1 MNTAATPRLLSPQ
14 KLRELDDIL
23 RTKLGFD
30 EMRPGQLEAL
40 RAVLGKQDTLAVLP
54 TGAGKSAIYQIAALM
69 LDGPT
74 VVVSPLIA
82 LQRDQLESI
91 EDSDLAPVALLNSTL
106 DADEKRETFAQLR
119 GELEFLMLSPEQL
132 ANPETL
138 ERVVRAKPSL
148 FVVDEAHCVAE
159 WGHDFRPDYL
169 SLGAVIEQLGHPCV
183 LALTA
188 TASPAVRAQI
198 IERLGMRDPHV
209 VVTGFDRPNIWL
221 GSELSADEQS
231 KRASL
236 VERVVRAPK
245 PGLVYAATRA
255 HTEQLAQLLRQ
266 AGVKADAYHAGLRR
280 TAREAAHTRFMQDD
294 IEVMVATTAFGMGV
308 DKPNVRFVFHYEMSD
323 SLDSYY
329 QEIGRGGRD
338 GEPAT
343 ACLFYIRKDV
353 ALRSFLASGGKL
365 QRDSLERVG
374 EALLQLGHA
383 SRKQLGEH
391 TGLPAKRIVQAVHR
405 LADVGAATVT
415 IRSIALRCDREGLS
429 LAIDR
434 ALALEAGR
442 NEADRERVQTMQGY
456 ATLGTCRRA
465 HLLAHFG
472 EALQGACSGCDV
484 CERRREAEARES
496 ERVASEAELK
506 ERIAR

>member
-1 MNTAATPRLLSPQ
+1 MDSAPASHQLSPH

-30 EMRPGQLEAL
+30 QMRPGQLEAL
-40 RAVLGKQDTLAVLP
+40 RAVLGNWDTLVVLP

-91 EDSDLAPVALLNSTL
+91 EDSGLAPAALLNSTL
-106 DADEKRETFAQLR
+106 DSDEKRETFAQLT

-138 ERVVRAKPSL
+138 ERVVQAKPSL

-188 TASPAVRAQI
+188 TASPAVRTQI
-198 IERLGMRDPHV
+198 IERLGMRDPQV
-209 VVTGFDRPNIWL
+209 VVRGFDRPNIWL
-221 GSELSADEQS
+221 GAELSADEQS
-231 KRASL
+231 KRAAL
-236 VERVVRAPK
+236 VERVLRAPK

-280 TAREAAHTRFMQDD
+280 AAREAAHTRFMGDD

-329 QEIGRGGRD
+329 QEIGRAGRD
-338 GEPAT
+338 GAPAT

-353 ALRSFLASGGKL
+353 ALRSFLASTGKL
-365 QRDSLERVG
+365 QRDSLERIG
-374 EALLQLGHA
+374 QALLELGPA
-383 SRKQLGEH
+383 SRKQLREH
-391 TGLPAKRIVQAVHR
+391 TAMPTKRVVQAVHR

-415 IRSIALRCDREGLS
+415 TKGIRLRCERDALP

-434 ALALEAGR
+434 ALALEAER
-442 NEADRERVQTMQGY
+442 NEADRERVQTMRAY

-465 HLLAHFG
+465 HLLSHFG
-472 EALQGACSGCDV
+472 EDLQSSCSGCDV
-484 CERRREAEARES
+484 CERRRQAEARES
-496 ERVASEAELK
+496 ERVAEQS
-506 ERIAR
+506 